1 MNLFFGIAVN
11 EVNSIINIGR
21 VHHNIKM
28 VNIIQVYERGLML
41 WLYIMPSPLHN
52 FFKQRPLYKEVS
64 ANICEV
70 DLGSHGK
77 GKKMS
82 RHLEHEI
89 MVAIERTQVKEK
101 KEPTLHDIMKMIDLN
116 KTMIERLEQKLEKEK
131 RFNMG

>member
-1 MNLFFGIAVN
+1 M
-11 EVNSIINIGR
+11 ST
-21 VHHNIKM
+21 
-28 VNIIQVYERGLML
+28 
-41 WLYIMPSPLHN
+41 
-52 FFKQRPLYKEVS
+52 
-64 ANICEV
+64 NICEV

-89 MVAIERTQVKEK
+89 TVAIERTHVKEK

-131 RFNMG
+131 RFNMD